1 MIQES
6 NIVLKLH
13 YCHKFRYIA
22 SLEITSKKS
31 IDEAYKQGRAHRH
44 LINTIQNWTEASDAA
59 LNQKYITCN
68 GGNKTLSTQLYSARL
83 TQQGNKLKDSKDM

>member
-13 YCHKFRYIA
+13 YCHKFRYTA
-22 SLEITSKKS
+22 SLKTTSNKH
-31 IDEAYKQGRAHRH
+31 IDEAYKQGQAHRH
-44 LINTIQNWTEASDAA
+44 LINNIQNWQKHAT

-68 GGNKTLSTQLYSARL
+68 RGNKTLGTQLYSARL
-83 TQQGNKLKDSKDM
+83 TQQETI